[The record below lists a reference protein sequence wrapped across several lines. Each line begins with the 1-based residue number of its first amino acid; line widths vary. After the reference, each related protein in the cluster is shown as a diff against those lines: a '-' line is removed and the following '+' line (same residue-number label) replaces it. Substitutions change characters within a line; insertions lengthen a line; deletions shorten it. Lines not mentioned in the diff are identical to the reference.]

1 VSDDVIP
8 GNAAHEAFEGGRR
21 LPNERMRWLML
32 AIQHEMGS
40 VGLPLVLR
48 QAGLDRFVG
57 RLPPPDR
64 RPAPLPEDYAALLR
78 AVRQYYG
85 PGARGMLIRIGRECF
100 RRERANRPAEFLL
113 HRLALRLR
121 PAPDR
126 TEHVLRP
133 LATRWARPGN
143 HVAVERTPEALW
155 LLDGTGDRTHAVAET
170 APCCWTA
177 VGEIAEAVLWLAGT
191 EPVVEETEC
200 RGAGAP
206 ACSFRIA

>member
-1 VSDDVIP
+1 MRPPDDV
-8 GNAAHEAFEGGRR
+8 HEAFASGRR

-64 RPAPLPEDYAALLR
+64 RLGPLPEDYAALLR

-85 PGARGMLIRIGRECF
+85 PGARGMLMRIGRECF
-100 RRERANRPAEFLL
+100 RRERANRPAEFMLN
-113 HRLALRLR
+113 RLALSLR
-121 PAPDR
+121 PAPAR
-126 TEHVLRP
+126 PEGVLRP
-133 LATRWARPGN
+133 LAARWARPGN
-143 HVAVERTPEALW
+143 LVTVEPASDALW
-155 LLDGTGDRTHAVAET
+155 LIDATADRTHGVEDP
-170 APCCWTA
+170 APSCWTA
-177 VGEIAEAVLWLAGT
+177 VGEIAEALLWLAGA
-191 EPVVEETEC
+191 EPAVEETEC

-206 ACSFRIA
+206 ACRFRIA